1 MWWGHAI
8 AIGGLCGAFCACI
21 WAVIVIVLMSPMCRD
36 TDRERERERESFERV
51 LWECEFLLT
60 DWGVMGAGMRTYGHA
75 VLYLRWCIVFFKLER

>member
-36 TDRERERERESFERV
+36 TDTERERESFERV